1 MFSFADPLIQSSTT
15 SRPIQL
21 AGQLPN
27 DDLLTLNPALKDK
40 VTALRVA
47 NDQAV
52 FAFDAEDPWT
62 LAAAASALL
71 LALISPKI

>member
-27 DDLLTLNPALKDK
+27 DDLLTLNPAKGQGI
-40 VTALRVA
+40 R
-47 NDQAV
+47 
-52 FAFDAEDPWT
+52 
-62 LAAAASALL
+62 ASCGE
-71 LALISPKI
+71 